1 MKWRRKIS
9 KKNPPP
15 PCFMYVFLRGSYV
28 FRALNWNILL
38 HMQGGVPKWRL
49 KGQLKTI
56 LIV

>member
-9 KKNPPP
+9 KKNPPLFHV
-15 PCFMYVFLRGSYV
+15 CLLRGSYV